1 MAPIKIRSP
10 PPPTTGTNFRYSSVI
25 GFYNP
30 KYKLY
35 FPQIPQIAQIFPAIP
50 PRIVIIRAEQ
60 RSRTGLPGHTERQ
73 YRPILNASI
82 GYTEPQY
89 RVY

>member
-50 PRIVIIRAEQ
+50 PESSLSGRNSDPVRVC
-60 RSRTGLPGHTERQ
+60 RD
-73 YRPILNASI
+73 ILNVSI
-82 GYTEPQY
+82 GLY
-89 RVY
+89 